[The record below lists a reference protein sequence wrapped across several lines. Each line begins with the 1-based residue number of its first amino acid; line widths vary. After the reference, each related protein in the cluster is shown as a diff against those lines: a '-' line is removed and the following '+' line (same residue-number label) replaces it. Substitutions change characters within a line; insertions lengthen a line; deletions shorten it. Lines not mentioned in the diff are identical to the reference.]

1 MQPLNLPQYSFRIK
15 SEGQRK
21 YIFDNIR
28 KRYVVLTPE
37 EWVRQHLIAWLVE
50 EKNYPAALIAVEMPL
65 KFNRMERRADVVLYS
80 GRGKPFMIIECKAP
94 GIKISQKA
102 FDQAARY
109 NTGLKV
115 DYLVVSN
122 GLVHY
127 CAKLNHAGGTWEFLK
142 EIPDFDAA
150 GIRNWD

>member
-1 MQPLNLPQYSFRIK
+1 MQPLNLPQYSFKIK
-15 SEGQRK
+15 SEGQRN

-50 EKNYPAALIAVEMPL
+50 EKNYPASLIAVEIPL
-65 KFNRMERRADVVLYS
+65 RINRMERRADIILYS
-80 GRGKPFMIIECKAP
+80 SLGKPFIIIECKAP

-109 NTGLKV
+109 NIGLKV
-115 DYLVVSN
+115 NYLVVSN

-127 CAKLNHAGGTWEFLK
+127 CAKLDHDVGTWKFLK

-150 GIRNWD
+150 TIRNWD

>member
-1 MQPLNLPQYSFRIK
+1 MQPLNLPQYSFKIK

-37 EWVRQHLIAWLVE
+37 EWVRQHLTAWLVQ
-50 EKNYPAALIAVEMPL
+50 EKKYPASLIAVEMPL
-65 KFNRMERRADVVLYS
+65 RINRMERRADIVLYS
-80 GRGKPFMIIECKAP
+80 NLGKPFMIIECKAP

-109 NTGLKV
+109 NMDIKV
-115 DYLVVSN
+115 NYLVVSN

-127 CAKLNHAGGTWEFLK
+127 CAKLDHDGGTWEFLR

-150 GIRNWD
+150 TIRNWD